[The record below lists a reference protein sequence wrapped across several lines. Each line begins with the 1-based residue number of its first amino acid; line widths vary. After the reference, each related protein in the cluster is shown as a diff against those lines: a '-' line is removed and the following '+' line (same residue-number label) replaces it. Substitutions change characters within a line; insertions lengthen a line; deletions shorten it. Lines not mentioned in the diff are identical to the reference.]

1 VTSTAKPMAGSRSTG
16 ASSDILAADASFQVL
31 YCFDVISL
39 SPSVDK
45 NLALVVAVGGWS
57 RLLLDLSL
65 VCLFGWLLVFH
76 VFLEYCVPL
85 VGLNPCVADS
95 CGSLVG
101 FWLLVKTVV
110 L

>member
-1 VTSTAKPMAGSRSTG
+1 MVRSRSIG
-16 ASSDILAADASFQVL
+16 ASSDILAVDASFQVL

-39 SPSVDK
+39 SSSLDK
-45 NLALVVAVGGWS
+45 NLALVVAIGGWS

-65 VCLFGWLLVFH
+65 VCLFGWLSVFQ

-85 VGLNPCVADS
+85 VGLNPCVADK
-95 CGSLVG
+95 CGSLVS